1 MPERYLE
8 GLSLQN
14 YTAQTNLLAAET
26 LIAEFM
32 LNALRLRIGSSLT
45 QFEASTGLNP
55 DVIAEPWRQLKREGL
70 MVESPTLL
78 RTTDRGWRFLNTVIE
93 RFLD

>member
-1 MPERYLE
+1 MPERYLD

-14 YTAQTNLLAAET
+14 YTAQTNLLTAET
-26 LIAEFM
+26 LISEFM

-55 DVIAEPWRQLKREGL
+55 DVIVEPWKQLKREGL
-70 MVESPTLL
+70 MLESPNLL
-78 RTTDRGWRFLNTVIE
+78 RTTELGWRFLNTVIE

>member
-8 GLSLQN
+8 GLSLQD
-14 YTAQTNLLAAET
+14 YTAQRNLLAAET

-55 DVIAEPWRQLKREGL
+55 DVIAEPWKHLKREGL
-70 MVESPTLL
+70 MLESPTLL
-78 RTTDRGWRFLNTVIE
+78 RTTELGWRFLNTVIE